1 MYQKHILSPLDTAN
15 GNGLAFRLKSC
26 DNKIN
31 IANELSIYPQA

>member
-15 GNGLAFRLKSC
+15 GLAFRLNSS

-31 IANELSIYPQA
+31 IANELSIYPRA